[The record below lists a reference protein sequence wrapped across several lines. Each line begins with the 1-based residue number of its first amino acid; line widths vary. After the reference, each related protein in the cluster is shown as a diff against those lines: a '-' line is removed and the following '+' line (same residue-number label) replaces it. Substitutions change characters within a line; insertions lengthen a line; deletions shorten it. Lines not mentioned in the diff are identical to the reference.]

1 MAMRTLSRLSAGGL
15 CLFATASCLLQ
26 SRQMGLLSRA
36 ASSAKLLRLTVAGSR
51 KQATFRSQVLQMSSK
66 GDGGIGNPMNPES
79 YTEKAWDAI
88 AKLPQYAK
96 KYSTQYAE
104 ASLVL
109 RGLLDEGPSGLAQR
123 VIQKAGANYQKIED
137 ELESHLL
144 KMPKISD
151 TSNISMGRT
160 MNDCLA
166 KANQL
171 KRDFGDQF
179 ISVEHLLLAVADTE
193 GITKK
198 VFTTGGTDLAKLK
211 EAVMAIRGSNKVTS
225 RNPEV
230 SYEALKQY
238 SRDLTEAAAEG
249 KLDPVIGRDEEI
261 RRAIQILS
269 RRTKNNPIL
278 LGKKKISFAS

>member
-1 MAMRTLSRLSAGGL
+1 MY
-15 CLFATASCLLQ
+15 
-26 SRQMGLLSRA
+26 
-36 ASSAKLLRLTVAGSR
+36 
-51 KQATFRSQVLQMSSK
+51 RSQALKMSSK
-66 GDGGIGNPMNPES
+66 GDGGGVDNPMNPQI

-109 RGLLDEGPSGLAQR
+109 RGLLDDGPSGLAQR
-123 VIQKAGANYQKIED
+123 VIQKAGINYEKIESD
-137 ELESHLL
+137 LESHLL

-166 KANQL
+166 KAGQL

-179 ISVEHLLLAVADTE
+179 ISVEHLLLAVADTD

-198 VFTTGGTDLAKLK
+198 VFIDGGSNVTKLK
-211 EAVMAIRGSNKVTS
+211 EAVMAIRGTNKVTS

-238 SRDLTEAAAEG
+238 SRDLTAAAAEG

-278 LGKKKISFAS
+278 LGNDFIITFNWKKPIYVM

>member
-1 MAMRTLSRLSAGGL
+1 
-15 CLFATASCLLQ
+15 
-26 SRQMGLLSRA
+26 
-36 ASSAKLLRLTVAGSR
+36 
-51 KQATFRSQVLQMSSK
+51 MSSK
-66 GDGGIGNPMNPES
+66 DDGISNPMNPQS
-79 YTEKAWDAI
+79 YTEKAWDSI

-179 ISVEHLLLAVADTE
+179 ISVEHLLLAVADTD
-193 GITKK
+193 GITRK
-198 VFTTGGTDLAKLK
+198 VFTSGGTDLAKLK
-211 EAVMAIRGSNKVTS
+211 EAVMAIRGSNKVTT

-278 LGKKKISFAS
+278 LGRETSPESNMS